1 MDKKKILSSTL
12 LFLILFCDME
22 GFTTLSEKLGNEEV
36 YSLMDQVYEILIHKV
51 HDYAQTDSRMRY
63 NGSGQ

>member
-22 GFTTLSEKLGNEEV
+22 GFTALSEKLGNEEV

-63 NGSGQ
+63 NGGGQ